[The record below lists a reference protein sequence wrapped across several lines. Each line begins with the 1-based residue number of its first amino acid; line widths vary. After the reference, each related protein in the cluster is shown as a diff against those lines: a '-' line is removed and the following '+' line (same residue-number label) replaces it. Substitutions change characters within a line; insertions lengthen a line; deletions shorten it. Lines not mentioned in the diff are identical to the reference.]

1 MIGTAPGRRKRLL
14 LIAGACVLVAAI
26 VVWRQLRVS
35 QLTHIGTGY
44 AAEQTCACLFI
55 SGRTLASCVTDLD
68 PFAQRFISVRQ
79 GSDEVTASAF
89 GLATASAHY
98 DKGFGCSLRD

>member
-1 MIGTAPGRRKRLL
+1 MAPGRRKRLL
-14 LIAGACVLVAAI
+14 LGVAVGLLVAAI
-26 VVWRQLRVS
+26 VSWRWFHVS
-35 QLTHIGTGY
+35 QLAHIGTGY

-55 SGRTLASCVTDLD
+55 SGRTLASCVSDLD
-68 PFAQRFISVRQ
+68 PFAQRFISVRT
-79 GSDEVTASAF
+79 GSDEVTASCF